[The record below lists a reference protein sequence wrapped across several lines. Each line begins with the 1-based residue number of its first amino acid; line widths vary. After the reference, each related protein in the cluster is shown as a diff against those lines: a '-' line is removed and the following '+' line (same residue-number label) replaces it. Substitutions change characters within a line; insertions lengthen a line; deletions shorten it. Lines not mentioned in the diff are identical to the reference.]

1 MVKKRKSKNHLTSD
15 STTRSVS
22 TKPNLDARKGL
33 HSRHIN
39 RIEDR
44 HNTRIEEVAP
54 HMHRQISKVS
64 QNLAFF
70 EVCSNVKSHGQPM

>member
-33 HSRHIN
+33 HSRHT
-39 RIEDR
+39 
-44 HNTRIEEVAP
+44 TRIEEMAP
-54 HMHRQISKVS
+54 HMHRQISRVS
-64 QNLAFF
+64 QNLASF
-70 EVCSNVKSHGQPM
+70 EVCSNVQSLKMASQCSVPAL